1 MEPLY
6 TLLLWLPAALGLIAC
21 GGWHGRAVAPGG
33 KEYRNSA
40 KVTL

>member
-21 GGWHGRAVAPGG
+21 GGGVD
-33 KEYRNSA
+33 
-40 KVTL
+40 VL